1 MQKRKYYSKRDV
13 LRASAAWAAS
23 AAFAPCLRAAPLQA
37 SAVTAALTEAA
48 AKEGGVTFYT
58 ALDLQVAERLVK
70 TFEAKYPGV
79 AVTVERSGA
88 ERMFERISQE
98 QADGVRDVDVV
109 CSTNAS
115 HFVLWKRS
123 GFLAPYLPQDVAAHF
138 PADQFDADG
147 MYATVCAWLIV
158 MGYNTKLVKAE
169 EAPKSFADLLDP
181 RWSGRLVKAH
191 PGYSGSILTS
201 TVAMVGAFGW
211 GYFDRLAR
219 QDIMQV
225 QSATDP
231 PKRIFLGERAVMV
244 DGNDYNV
251 VLLKERNQPV
261 EVVYPAEGTPLI
273 AVSSGIFRDAPHP
286 NAARLF
292 QSFLFSSEA
301 QQLLADNFAQRSFHA
316 QVKDRPGRTPLSRIK
331 VMKSDPAAV
340 EAQSEDIK
348 MRYASLF
355 GA

>member
-1 MQKRKYYSKRDV
+1 MQKRKYSKRDV

-37 SAVTAALTEAA
+37 SAVMPALTEAA
-48 AKEGGVTFYT
+48 RKEGGVTFYT

-70 TFEAKYPGV
+70 TFEARYPGV
-79 AVTVERSGA
+79 AASIERSGS

-98 QADGVRDVDVV
+98 QADKVRAVDVV

-115 HFVLWKRS
+115 HFLLWKRG
-123 GFLAPYLPQDVAAHF
+123 GFLAPYLPRDVAAHF

-169 EAPKSFADLLDP
+169 DAPKSFADLLDP
-181 RWSGRLVKAH
+181 RWAGKLVKAH
-191 PGYSGSILTS
+191 PGYSGSILTATFS
-201 TVAMVGAFGW
+201 MVGAFGW

-219 QDIMQV
+219 QNIMQV
-225 QSATDP
+225 QSAVDP

-251 VLLKERNQPV
+251 VLLKERSQPV
-261 EVVYPAEGTPLI
+261 EVVYPAEGAPLI
-273 AVSSGIFRDAPHP
+273 STTSGIFRDAPHP

-292 QSFLFSSEA
+292 QSFLFSAEA
-301 QQLLADNFAQRSFHA
+301 QQLLVDTYAQRSFHA

-331 VMKSDPAAV
+331 LMKSDPAAV